1 MEGIM
6 AQDDES
12 RPEYERATT
21 LAQLGGFVPP
31 FNAVQLISLYDRQ
44 DATLKSFSIRTD
56 VVVTDDFS
64 DGSGDLGATECLE
77 HEAIDVAGQS
87 RTGEDGSMTWR
98 LTDVICAASGRTI
111 REPASFVATP
121 ITTGPIYLT
130 TKIVIPDPPDDLVVS
145 VFTWDSSGTAAP
157 GIAFSWRC
165 RVRYK
170 EAIG

>member
-1 MEGIM
+1 M

-12 RPEYERATT
+12 RPEYKRATT
-21 LAQLGGFVPP
+21 LAQLGGFVPE

-44 DATLKSFSIRTD
+44 DATLKSLSFRTD
-56 VVVTDDFS
+56 VVTDDFGG
-64 DGSGDLGATECLE
+64 GSGDLGTTECLE

-87 RTGEDGSMTWR
+87 RTGDDGSMTWR
-98 LTDVICAASGRTI
+98 LTDVICAAPGRTI
-111 REPASFVATP
+111 RAPASFVATP

-145 VFTWDSSGTAAP
+145 VFTWDSSGTPAP
-157 GIAFSWRC
+157 QIAFSWRC